1 MFRWDVSHETTIFV
15 VKIPWSHHEV
25 RFFGMKS
32 HGFLRNHL
40 WSQADSRISFLSFW
54 DRFLAR
60 AVRKKPGKSAG
71 NGDFMVAKNPGHDEI
86 YEFSWWFHK
95 LKSWLYGGTK
105 TNCD

>member
-1 MFRWDVSHETTIFV
+1 
-15 VKIPWSHHEV
+15 
-25 RFFGMKS
+25 MKS

-71 NGDFMVAKNPGHDEI
+71 NGDFMVAKNPGHDE
-86 YEFSWWFHK
+86 FMN
-95 LKSWLYGGTK
+95 LVGGF
-105 TNCD
+105 TN